1 MSDETYN
8 ESEAQDTWDPPLPVP
23 VPSEARRVC
32 AVHVFCSSP
41 GLSLY
46 LYHSLRLDM
55 AVVYENNS
63 YMLKHGLP
71 RFVLMQV
78 AFIVLTSQRHFLL
91 RHDCHCS
98 WFEVLGSPASEA
110 RLARGSHNCRT
121 QLTQRIVAS
130 RIKRKRE
137 GQGKGDS
144 VLGFHKL
151 GCCLGYYRF
160 ECRIAFGAVMAR
172 YSR

>member
-1 MSDETYN
+1 MSDETHN

-32 AVHVFCSSP
+32 VAHVFCSSP

-46 LYHSLRLDM
+46 HSLRLEM
-55 AVVYENNS
+55 AAVYENNS

-71 RFVLMQV
+71 RFVLMQF

-91 RHDCHCS
+91 QHDCHGS

-110 RLARGSHNCRT
+110 RLARAAESNVKGRAKEKTIQCLVFISWVVVLATIDLSAGSH
-121 QLTQRIVAS
+121 
-130 RIKRKRE
+130 
-137 GQGKGDS
+137 
-144 VLGFHKL
+144 LGP
-151 GCCLGYYRF
+151 
-160 ECRIAFGAVMAR
+160 
-172 YSR
+172 